1 MFTLFNKKLF
11 NVNNNI
17 NKYTLKSKEKKDIK
31 NISNNVNN
39 MIEEQ
44 SEKLNKLINYN
55 IPTDNKI
62 ETFVNDNIEN
72 YYDTPIQKINNL
84 YDNHNFCK

>member
-1 MFTLFNKKLF
+1 
-11 NVNNNI
+11 
-17 NKYTLKSKEKKDIK
+17 
-31 NISNNVNN
+31 

-55 IPTDNKI
+55 IATDNKI